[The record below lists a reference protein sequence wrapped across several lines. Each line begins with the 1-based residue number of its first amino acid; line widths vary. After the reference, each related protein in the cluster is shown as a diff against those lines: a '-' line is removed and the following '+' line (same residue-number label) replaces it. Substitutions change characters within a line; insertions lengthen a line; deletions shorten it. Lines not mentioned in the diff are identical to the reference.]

1 MQESRFQRSQSR
13 FVETSR
19 ASRPGLALRVEG
31 REDGRV
37 GRLAVDEH
45 GVGRDGGDVVEG
57 PLIEPVLDEVGVEE
71 AMRVRLPDVEVW
83 RGSCRK
89 RRWETSCGASPC
101 SAATRASSAL

>member
-1 MQESRFQRSQSR
+1 MVSRSFQSR

-19 ASRPGLALRVEG
+19 ASRPGLALRVQG

-57 PLIEPVLDEVGVEE
+57 PLVEPVLDEVGVEE
-71 AMRVRLPDVEVW
+71 AMRVRLPDVEVARLVQEEVVGDVV
-83 RGSCRK
+83 RGVAVL
-89 RRWETSCGASPC
+89 GGDA
-101 SAATRASSAL
+101 RAL

>member
-57 PLIEPVLDEVGVEE
+57 PLVEPVLDEVGVEE
-71 AMRVRLPDVEVW
+71 AMRVRLPDVEVARLVQEEVVGDVV
-83 RGSCRK
+83 RGVAVL
-89 RRWETSCGASPC
+89 GGDA
-101 SAATRASSAL
+101 RAL